1 MQYELVEEDYGC
13 KNDIWKK
20 NTNNILE
27 KKNCTNKIGSNLCF
41 LITNIS
47 GKNNLKSIAWGSIS
61 CYF

>member
-1 MQYELVEEDYGC
+1 MVIKMISE
-13 KNDIWKK
+13 KK

-61 CYF
+61 C